1 MAVKS
6 EKHLSRRLSAN
17 ENLLSDLDCLQKPSN
32 NPFIVSATLSSN
44 LIPLEDFN
52 ITYNN
57 NGEIILLGVFTS
69 KNIFH
74 IGNNRFNGSNLLNK
88 YAVFEI
94 LIDDRNYYS
103 KVAAKKVI
111 IVFILWLQDNY
122 DTKTIKLGV
131 AHGNLSALILYL
143 KLGLKIIDEI
153 KADGYSLAI
162 KLKELSKI

>member
-6 EKHLSRRLSAN
+6 ERHLSRRLSAY
-17 ENLLSDLDCLQKPSN
+17 ENLISNLDCLQKLSN
-32 NPFIVSATLSSN
+32 NSFIVSATLSSN

-52 ITYNN
+52 ITYGN

-88 YAVFEI
+88 YAVFEM

-122 DTKTIKLGV
+122 DAKTIKLGV

-143 KLGLKIIDEI
+143 KLGLKKIDEI
-153 KADGYSLAI
+153 KAGGDSLAI
-162 KLKELSKI
+162 KLKELSEI